1 MAGMPPRPLSLL
13 DLLFGGL
20 CLAGGAALLGLVL
33 HVLLQSPSWGPLLVI
48 VLWWTVWLG
57 MQGVKSGKQVLHDV
71 LHWLHWRRRH
81 PQEAAELEAKAE
93 EMAPAAEETPAA

>member
-1 MAGMPPRPLSLL
+1 MTSMSPRPLSLL

-33 HVLLQSPSWGPLLVI
+33 HILLQSPSWGPLLVI

-81 PQEAAELEAKAE
+81 PQEAAQLEAELNEVAQAPE
-93 EMAPAAEETPAA
+93 EPPAA